1 MGRYIKKPPKQIR
14 CDHKGKG
21 APVRILYEDELWAQ
35 LCKIAPMETITVGSM
50 SIKTMPFNEEI
61 LEKMKQ
67 LGLVKILKRRSP

>member
-1 MGRYIKKPPKQIR
+1 
-14 CDHKGKG
+14 
-21 APVRILYEDELWAQ
+21 
-35 LCKIAPMETITVGSM
+35 METITVGSM